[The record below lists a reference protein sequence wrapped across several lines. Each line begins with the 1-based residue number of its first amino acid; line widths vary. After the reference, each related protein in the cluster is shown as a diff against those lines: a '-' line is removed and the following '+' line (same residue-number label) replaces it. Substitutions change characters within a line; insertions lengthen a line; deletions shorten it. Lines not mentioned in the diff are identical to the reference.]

1 VTSSERKLGIGVI
14 GAGGIA
20 HYAHFPNL
28 VKNPRVNLVA
38 VADVNVARATAAAE
52 QYDIPYH
59 YAGYEEVIANP
70 EVEAV
75 IVTSWPTAHAGPVI
89 AAAEAGKHILCEK
102 PIATTLEDAD
112 AMVAAAEKAGVKF
125 TMGYQPRFGN
135 VWPAVKRLIDEGLIG
150 RPMLLNS
157 IGAGPSSHGAKWFLQ
172 KQYAGGGIF
181 MDWGIY
187 TAFQLIYWLGP
198 VARVYATN
206 AIFRDQVHVRGEL
219 VTGIDVE
226 DTMAAALTFQSG
238 AMGTWSSAWA
248 VKARHGTTTIDGDQ
262 GSILMRSGQDGI
274 GLYTTQRDDPD
285 YLMGWRQIPVSD
297 PTVVDMHYRKI
308 AHLVD
313 SVLDDTPLVL
323 TGAHGR
329 DALELVLAAYKSA
342 ETGEAADL
350 PLPRGEIA
358 VIAPDAQV
366 A

>member
-1 VTSSERKLGIGVI
+1 MTGLERKLGIGVI

-28 VKNPRVNLVA
+28 AKNPRVNLVA
-38 VADVNVARATAAAE
+38 VADVDSSRAKAAAE
-52 QYDIPYH
+52 QYGIPH
-59 YAGYEEVIANP
+59 QYADYEEVIANP
-70 EVEAV
+70 EVEAI

-89 AAAEAGKHILCEK
+89 AAAQAGKHILCEK

-112 AMVAAAEKAGVKF
+112 AMVAAAEQAGVKF

-135 VWPAVKRLIDEGLIG
+135 VWPTVKRLIDEGLIG
-150 RPMLLNS
+150 RPMLLNT

-172 KQYAGGGIF
+172 KQFAGGGIF

-187 TAFQLIYWLGP
+187 TAFSLNYWMGP
-198 VARVYATN
+198 VERVYATSK
-206 AIFRDQVHVRGEL
+206 IFRDEVLVRGEL

-226 DTMAAALTFQSG
+226 DTIAATLTFKNG
-238 AMGTWSSAWA
+238 AIGNWSSAWA
-248 VKARHGTTTIDGDQ
+248 VKARHGTTVIDGDG

-274 GLYTTQRDDPD
+274 GVYTTQLDDPD
-285 YLMGWRQIPVSD
+285 YLMGWRQLPVSD

-323 TGAHGR
+323 TGADGR
-329 DALELVLAAYKSA
+329 DALELVLATYKSA
-342 ETGEAADL
+342 ETGEAVNL
-350 PLPRGEIA
+350 PLPRGEITA
-358 VIAPDAQV
+358 ISPDVQV